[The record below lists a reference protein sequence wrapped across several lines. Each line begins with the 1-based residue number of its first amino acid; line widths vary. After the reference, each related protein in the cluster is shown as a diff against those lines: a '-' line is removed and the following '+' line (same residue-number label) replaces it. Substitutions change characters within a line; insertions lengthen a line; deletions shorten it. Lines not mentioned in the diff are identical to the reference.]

1 MHLPRS
7 DRQGLLNCIFHHYFP
22 IFHFYGQTTVVT
34 TASVME
40 VGKGNY
46 DVAMAIAY
54 ILLLITYTVIVL
66 LTILQH
72 DINYIF
78 LEVS

>member
-1 MHLPRS
+1 
-7 DRQGLLNCIFHHYFP
+7 
-22 IFHFYGQTTVVT
+22 
-34 TASVME
+34 ME

-54 ILLLITYTVIVL
+54 ILLLITYTIIVL

>member
-1 MHLPRS
+1 MRLPRS
-7 DRQGLLNCIFHHYFP
+7 SRQGLLNCIFHHYFP
-22 IFHFYGQTTVVT
+22 IFYPYGQT
-34 TASVME
+34 SVIE

-78 LEVS
+78 LEVP